1 MREEFHYPDAKFICA
16 VKENQDIKDLAKG
29 LGLGINSLNMYIKR
43 IEDRIGKP
51 IFVKNKKNKTI
62 ELNEEG
68 LVLYPICKQMVS
80 LMTAIDEVSSNS
92 NNLLN
97 GEVILTGPQTILENF
112 CLPYFVKFIDLN
124 PRLNVSITQLD
135 SMFYDNLKVNEFYFT
150 SDLKPDEDTYQY
162 FPYHD
167 FVQMLWASKEY
178 LENHGKINTIEDLY
192 RHNLLSQKGFFSD
205 SKIRGI
211 PLAVRSSIAYNEI
224 KTFEITGNSTI
235 NYLCEQGLGIMGG
248 SFENTKLSQLNVE
261 RVLPELIGETIQL
274 HLKVN
279 KKFLNRRIA
288 KIFVN
293 WIFEC
298 RDLSLKKLNLKS
310 NYGFKPFKI

>member
-16 VKENQDIKDLAKG
+16 VKENQEIKDLVRV

-124 PRLNVSITQLD
+124 PRLNVSINQLD
-135 SMFYDNLKVNEFYFT
+135 TMLYEDQKVNEFYFT
-150 SDLKPDEDTYQY
+150 SELKSDEDTYNY

-167 FVQMLWASKEY
+167 FVQMLWASKAY
-178 LENHGKINTIEDLY
+178 LEKHGEINTIEDLY
-192 RHNLLSQKGFFSD
+192 RHNLLSQKGFFSSD
-205 SKIRGI
+205 KVRGI
-211 PLAVRSSIAYNEI
+211 PTKVRASIAYNEI
-224 KTFEITGNSTI
+224 KTFEITGCSPI
-235 NYLCEQGLGIMGG
+235 NYLCEQGLGIMSG
-248 SFENTKLSQLNVE
+248 SFETTKLSKVNVE
-261 RVLPELIGETIQL
+261 RVLEGLTGETIKL

-279 KKFLNRRIA
+279 KKFMNRRIA
-288 KIFVN
+288 KILIN

-298 RDLSLKKLNLKS
+298 RDLALKEIKVQPS
-310 NYGFKPFKI
+310 YAFEPFDI